1 MDGADAIDL
10 IGMLDDYDKLQKVVD
25 MLSRD
30 TGLICPMIAEALPVT
45 RADQLEDPGLEWPA
59 CTAHL
64 E

>member
-30 TGLICPMIAEALPVT
+30 TGLICPMIAESLPAT
-45 RADQLEDPGLEWPA
+45 RADQLEDPGLGWPA